1 MPSISCSDISYFI
14 KKLYLSAWAHPERR
28 KRKEKEVI
36 APICTWGKVD
46 LDLPYLLRHLDAVN
60 VPYGGWWCSKSLKL
74 TNLFKEFFKPIIKY
88 DEKRTN
94 QAILEFATSPI
105 CLWYKDVEVHEGEC
119 LPPSLSSLSFILSLK
134 ELILLN
140 SCLKPTYIFK
150 LKTLASWNIKVIFD
164 VIHNFFL
171 TFTCRR
177 DVWTSIGTLIDC
189 TRSSEQWRL
198 YSRHKHQ
205 ILGRNDKNRNQK

>member
-1 MPSISCSDISYFI
+1 MPSVNCSDISYFI

-88 DEKRTN
+88 DKKRTN

-105 CLWYKDVEVHEGEC
+105 CLWYRDVEVHEGEC

-164 VIHNFFL
+164 VIHNFF
-171 TFTCRR
+171 
-177 DVWTSIGTLIDC
+177 
-189 TRSSEQWRL
+189 
-198 YSRHKHQ
+198 
-205 ILGRNDKNRNQK
+205 